1 MDMAILPECTTSL
14 FKLQLLIV
22 LGDNI
27 VEERLSLIISVQSSH
42 QSVVLDLVY
51 IGEQFDNQIR

>member
-1 MDMAILPECTTSL
+1 MDMAILPECTASL
-14 FKLQLLIV
+14 FKLHLLII
-22 LGDNI
+22 LGDNL

-51 IGEQFDNQIR
+51 ISEQFDNQMR